1 MMNFLE
7 KFRPC
12 KVVEIEEPSVWKK
25 IGKGVLIGVGVVA
38 GIATVFTVVE
48 VVLVKFFKRNT
59 LAVVIKFQE
68 CHFVFTV
75 RTFERVIAKRRK
87 DSRPPPVETAVNRMF
102 ASGNGT
108 AKF

>member
-38 GIATVFTVVE
+38 GIAAVFTVVE
-48 VVLVKFFKRNT
+48 VVLVKFFKKCIT
-59 LAVVIKFQE
+59 L
-68 CHFVFTV
+68 TV
-75 RTFERVIAKRRK
+75 QCTDLSAYDEEDDEEYEEEAEEE
-87 DSRPPPVETAVNRMF
+87 VEVDD
-102 ASGNGT
+102 ASEET
-108 AKF
+108 VTE

>member
-48 VVLVKFFKRNT
+48 VVLVKFFKKC
-59 LAVVIKFQE
+59 I
-68 CHFVFTV
+68 TV
-75 RTFERVIAKRRK
+75 TVQCTDLSAYDEEEEEYEEEAEEE
-87 DSRPPPVETAVNRMF
+87 VEVDD
-102 ASGNGT
+102 ASEET
-108 AKF
+108 VTE